1 MIILVDPFSHFFP
14 QISDTLLHGASK
26 QIPGIQCGNKSKA
39 KQGIFSRGKSRY
51 ETLKEMNDEHQNT
64 RGLKRRK
71 KVQTN

>member
-1 MIILVDPFSHFFP
+1 VRQNKFLEFNV
-14 QISDTLLHGASK
+14 
-26 QIPGIQCGNKSKA
+26 GNKSKA